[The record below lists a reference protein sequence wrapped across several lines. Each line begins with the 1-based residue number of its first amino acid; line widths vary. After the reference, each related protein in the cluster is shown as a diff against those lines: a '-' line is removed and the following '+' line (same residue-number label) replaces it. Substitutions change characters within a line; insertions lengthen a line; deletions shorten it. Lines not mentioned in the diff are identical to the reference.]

1 MPRSAR
7 FTPACLAIW
16 AMAVSAV
23 LLTGA
28 EPASAQPKP
37 RPQPLVLPAS
47 TETGHILVRA
57 YLNGSGP
64 YWCLLDTGNAHTTIF
79 RSVADALQLEVEP
92 YGEMIGLGEGTL
104 AVGRASGVR
113 VELRNEGASA
123 GIDEPL
129 VTVLPD
135 EARLPPFGE
144 RTIDAILGGTLLER
158 FVVQIDYRGSTVTL
172 HDPATYEPPADTPSL
187 RIGLTAGFPHVRGS
201 VTALIDGSAS
211 RPIEGEFLIDL
222 GSSVP
227 LDVQR
232 RALGKAVDLDRPID
246 GRRVVGQIAGIDGE
260 PMDLEAIPAASVR
273 LGGVTLDIGEIMV
286 LPLDGG
292 GPPIN
297 DLVGSLGGAAFF
309 ASGITLNYR
318 DRLVYLD

>member
-1 MPRSAR
+1 MSR
-7 FTPACLAIW
+7 FASLSHRLIVALGLTVVCL
-16 AMAVSAV
+16 
-23 LLTGA
+23 G
-28 EPASAQPKP
+28 PCDASAGPDRHHAAGMP
-37 RPQPLVLPAS
+37 MVLPAS
-47 TETGHILVRA
+47 TGTGHVLVQA

-64 YWCLLDTGNAHTTIF
+64 YWCLLDTGNTNTTIF
-79 RSVADALQLEVEP
+79 RSLADALELEVEP
-92 YGEMIGLGEGTL
+92 HGEMIGLGEGTL
-104 AVGRASGVR
+104 PVGRASGLR
-113 VELRNEGASA
+113 VEMRSGPAA
-123 GIDEPL
+123 AAIDEAL

-144 RTIDAILGGTLLER
+144 HSIDAILGGTLLDR

-172 HDPATYEPPADTPSL
+172 HDPATYKPPADAPSL

-222 GSSVP
+222 GSGIG
-227 LDVQR
+227 LDVKR
-232 RALGKAVDLDRPID
+232 SSLEKVADLERPID
-246 GRRVVGQIAGIDGE
+246 GRRVVGQISGIDGE

-286 LPLDGG
+286 LPIDGG

-318 DRLVYLD
+318 DRVVYLH